1 MFDELIGNLSNIQV
15 FTESLH
21 SWISNLSVNS
31 AIIFVMM
38 IFMLLGAIDKIR
50 GKYGADTIMRAGL
63 IANDFIYDKNDDED
77 FLPFKR

>member
-50 GKYGADTIMRAGL
+50 GNKWGYG
-63 IANDFIYDKNDDED
+63 
-77 FLPFKR
+77 

>member
-15 FTESLH
+15 FTESLN

-50 GKYGADTIMRAGL
+50 GNKWGYG
-63 IANDFIYDKNDDED
+63 E
-77 FLPFKR
+77 